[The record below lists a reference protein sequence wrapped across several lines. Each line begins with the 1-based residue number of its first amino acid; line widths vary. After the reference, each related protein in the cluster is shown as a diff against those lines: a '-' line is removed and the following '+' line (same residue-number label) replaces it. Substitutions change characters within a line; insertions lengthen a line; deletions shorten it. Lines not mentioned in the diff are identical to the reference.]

1 MKLDYKKIKDA
12 IVTALAGAAAIG
24 VWNFYHDWTIDEST
38 EEGQM
43 FDSAA
48 QKAETINHI
57 RKIDPVELEVKIQ
70 RDADF
75 QAEVLKEL
83 KEVSRRQKHMDSVS
97 NLNADQIYQIKEE
110 FKQRHE

>member
-1 MKLDYKKIKDA
+1 MKINYNNIYKS
-12 IVTALAGAAAIG
+12 VLTTLAGAAALG

-38 EEGQM
+38 EEAQM

-48 QKAETINHI
+48 QKAETINHV

-75 QAEVLKEL
+75 QAEVLNEL
-83 KEVSRRQKHMDSVS
+83 KDIAKRQKHMDSVS

-110 FKQRHE
+110 FKRNH